1 MGNGREVAGQPLPFS
16 RMTAATVP
24 LQAQYGE
31 VSFTRR
37 SKPAL
42 TTAAQRCS
50 WVRMFSAHEGE
61 GRGGVGAPQAV
72 PLPSPQGSGQQGP
85 TYLHSGRWV
94 VKACW
99 GPLGTLEERQ
109 RDGSPWVPGSALFSF
124 VPQEAKRFHC
134 WVGSSS

>member
-1 MGNGREVAGQPLPFS
+1 MGGMAGQPLPFS

-50 WVRMFSAHEGE
+50 WVRMFSAHGGE
-61 GRGGVGAPQAV
+61 GRGGGSTGRAP
-72 PLPSPQGSGQQGP
+72 PPHNRGQVNRGPP
-85 TYLHSGRWV
+85 TYTQVTGW
-94 VKACW
+94 
-99 GPLGTLEERQ
+99 
-109 RDGSPWVPGSALFSF
+109 
-124 VPQEAKRFHC
+124 
-134 WVGSSS
+134 